1 MRQPKLMCDR
11 CSFEIRLK
19 SYLDCYCLYELPDG
33 GHVPIPIRAEW
44 CFQCKTLRPTENLPD
59 IATTSQRVL
68 EAKLTL
74 SRFLEGCSS
83 LSPGSPEMVYATKL
97 YTQEILEPP
106 ERLHRVVSNRK
117 SPPRCLS
124 CGSFDHK
131 ELPLTGYPAGKRTTL
146 KIQHPDCGGNFV
158 IDDRCPIMADFFPG
172 SKEYYTPEGI
182 FLMSVSPF

>member
-1 MRQPKLMCDR
+1 MCDH
-11 CSFEIRLK
+11 CSFDIRLR
-19 SYLDCYCLYELPDG
+19 SYLDYNNLYELPDG

-44 CFQCKTLRPTENLPD
+44 CYQCKTLCDTENLPD
-59 IATTSQRVL
+59 IASTSKKVR

-124 CGSFDHK
+124 CGSFDHR
-131 ELPLTGYPAGKRTTL
+131 ELPLSGYPDGKRTTL
-146 KIQHPDCGGNFV
+146 PFKQPGCGGNFV
-158 IDDRCPIMADFFPG
+158 IDDRWRGYVDPQRQDKHF
-172 SKEYYTPEGI
+172 SPEGI
-182 FLMSVSPF
+182 FLRSVSPF